1 MFALEFMEFYQKN
14 QLVALLDLSLA
25 LLYFVMIIASA
36 RIYSKFKKKEMN
48 SL

>member
-1 MFALEFMEFYQKN
+1 MFALEFIEFYQRN

-25 LLYFVMIIASA
+25 LLYFVIIIVYA
-36 RIYSKFKKKEMN
+36 RMYSKFKKKEMN